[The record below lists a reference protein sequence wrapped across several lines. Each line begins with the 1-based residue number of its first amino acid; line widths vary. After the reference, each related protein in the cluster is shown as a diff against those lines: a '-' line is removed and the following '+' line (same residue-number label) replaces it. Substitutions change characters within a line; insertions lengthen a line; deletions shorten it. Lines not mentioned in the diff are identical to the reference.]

1 MSSPPNPLLG
11 LALQFGPKKD
21 RGDTGAETGDLVGDC
36 GRSRAQPKATGFA
49 AQCAI
54 AALGA
59 QDVAAPILLRRAGLA
74 EYNFDD
80 PRLRLPAAC
89 EGVFLECAAEAT
101 RDPLFGLHL
110 AQRANPRGLGLA
122 FYIASAA
129 KDLGGAL
136 ALLGRYLRIVNESLR
151 LDLFPRPNGV
161 VIDFDFAGISKQSM
175 QSMKQNTEFW
185 MGLTIIACRQVTGR
199 DVRPL
204 GVAYAR
210 GRSADRREIER
221 FYGCP
226 VEFDA
231 PCDRLAFLNEALGL
245 PLITADPHLLELLR
259 PICEEATPACND
271 HAGGLRTAVEK
282 EVQRLLPYGEAKAA
296 TVAKALAVSGRTL
309 SRRLADEGTSF
320 IDVLE
325 QLRRILALQYLNEP
339 GFTLAQ
345 ISWLLGYESPSRH

>member
-1 MSSPPNPLLG
+1 V
-11 LALQFGPKKD
+11 A
-21 RGDTGAETGDLVGDC
+21 RG
-36 GRSRAQPKATGFA
+36 
-49 AQCAI
+49 I
-54 AALGA
+54 
-59 QDVAAPILLRRAGLA
+59 AAPILLRRAGLA

-80 PRLRLPAAC
+80 PRLRLPAADQ
-89 EGVFLECAAEAT
+89 GAFLECAAEAT
-101 RDPLFGLHL
+101 HDPLFGLHL
-110 AQRANPRGLGLA
+110 AQRANPRGLGLV

-136 ALLGRYLRIVNESLR
+136 ALLSRYSRIVNESLR
-151 LDLFPRPNGV
+151 LNLAPRPNGIV
-161 VIDFDFAGISKQSM
+161 VDFDFVGMSK

-185 MGLTIIACRQVTGR
+185 MGLTLKACREITGR
-199 DVRPL
+199 DVRPIR
-204 GVAYAR
+204 VACAR
-210 GRSADRREIER
+210 GRNADRREIER

-231 PCDRLAFLNEALGL
+231 PVDRLAFSNEAISL
-245 PLITADPHLLELLR
+245 PLITADPYLLELLR
-259 PICEEATPACND
+259 PTGEEAARAYCV
-271 HAGGLRTAVEK
+271 AGGGLRAAVEK

-345 ISWLLGYESPSRH
+345 ISWLLGYESPTSFSHAFKRWTGRPPSAARNERRAPAPVSALSA